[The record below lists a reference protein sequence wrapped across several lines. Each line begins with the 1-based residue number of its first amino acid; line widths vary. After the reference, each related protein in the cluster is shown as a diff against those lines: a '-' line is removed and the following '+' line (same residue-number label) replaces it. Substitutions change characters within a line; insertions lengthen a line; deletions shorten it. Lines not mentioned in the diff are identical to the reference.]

1 MFIIK
6 YPAVCTLNSIF
17 LLSTLY
23 QVGDLHINTTTC
35 GYPCWAHFS
44 AVLSCLLSTGGPL
57 YSHTPSKSSSTFTS
71 QSRSQVSCVKMFGSV
86 LVRSRAECFSN
97 LGSPCRCELGFI
109 QAGSDVRECSQQR
122 LVSVKCWGPRQE
134 LQVKFSRAPNVV
146 PQNNTGCITVR
157 V

>member
-1 MFIIK
+1 M
-6 YPAVCTLNSIF
+6 CTPNPIF

-57 YSHTPSKSSSTFTS
+57 YLRTPSKSSSIFTS

-86 LVRSRAECFSN
+86 LVRRHGRADGFSN

-109 QAGSDVRECSQQR
+109 QAGSDVRECDQQC
-122 LVSVKCWGPRQE
+122 LVSVECWGPRQE
-134 LQVKFSRAPNVV
+134 LQVKFSMAPNVV
-146 PQNNTGCITVR
+146 SQNNTGCNTVR